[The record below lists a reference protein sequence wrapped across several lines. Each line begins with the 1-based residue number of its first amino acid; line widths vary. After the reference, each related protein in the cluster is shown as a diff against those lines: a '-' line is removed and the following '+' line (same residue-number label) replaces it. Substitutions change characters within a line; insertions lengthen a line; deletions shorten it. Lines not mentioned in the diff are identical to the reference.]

1 MTGSKRMTLSNQGKG
16 KRVRF
21 AKGDAKVFA
30 DKVATRVANSVVTH
44 LMEGEESSVDDD
56 DSDTDDSSSSGNKSS
71 CLKNR
76 NNKALKR
83 RGSKKG
89 KK

>member
-1 MTGSKRMTLSNQGKG
+1 MTLSNQGKG

-44 LMEGEESSVDDD
+44 LMEGEESSVHDDD
-56 DSDTDDSSSSGNKSS
+56 LDTDDLS
-71 CLKNR
+71 CLCMMMTR
-76 NNKALKR
+76 MLMTLLRVGTSRRALR
-83 RGSKKG
+83 TETTRL
-89 KK
+89 